1 MEAQYESKKPKSLLL
16 RLMVNTLSVFAT
28 AWILPGILIE
38 DFKSALVV
46 AIVLS
51 LLNVTLKPFLIII
64 TLPFTIVTL
73 GLFLLVINAAVIML
87 AQDWIDGFYV
97 DSWLWAIVFSFVM
110 SFINSVLYKLGGKD

>member
-28 AWILPGILIE
+28 AWLLPGIHIE
-38 DFKSALVV
+38 DFVSALVV
-46 AIVLS
+46 AIVLAI
-51 LLNVTLKPFLIII
+51 LNVTLKPFLIII

-87 AQDWIDGFYV
+87 AQNWIDGFTV
-97 DSWLWAIVFSFVM
+97 TSWLWALVFSFVM
-110 SFINSVLYKLGGKD
+110 SFINSVLYRLGSN

>member
-1 MEAQYESKKPKSLLL
+1 MG
-16 RLMVNTLSVFAT
+16 VF
-28 AWILPGILIE
+28 
-38 DFKSALVV
+38 LVV
-46 AIVLS
+46 AIVLA

-97 DSWLWAIVFSFVM
+97 DSGYGLLSF
-110 SFINSVLYKLGGKD
+110 LL

>member
-28 AWILPGILIE
+28 AWLLPGIHVA
-38 DFKSALVV
+38 DFVSALVV
-46 AIVLS
+46 AIVLAI
-51 LLNVTLKPFLIII
+51 LNVTLKPFLIII

-87 AQDWIDGFYV
+87 AQNWIDGFTV
-97 DSWLWAIVFSFVM
+97 TSWFWALLFSFVM
-110 SFINSVLYKLGGKD
+110 SFINSILYKLGNN

>member
-38 DFKSALVV
+38 DFMSALVV
-46 AIVLS
+46 AVVLA
-51 LLNVTLKPFLIII
+51 LLNVTLKPFLILI

-87 AQDWIDGFYV
+87 AQNWIDGFSV
-97 DSWLWAIVFSFVM
+97 DGWLWAIGFSFVM
-110 SFINSVLYKLGGKD
+110 SFINSILYKLGGNN

>member
-28 AWILPGILIE
+28 ALLLPKIHIE

-97 DSWLWAIVFSFVM
+97 DSWLWAIGFSFVM
-110 SFINSVLYKLGGKD
+110 SFINSILYKLGGNN

>member
-1 MEAQYESKKPKSLLL
+1 MEVQYESKKPKSLLL

-28 AWILPGILIE
+28 AWLLPGIVIA
-38 DFKSALVV
+38 DFMSALVV
-46 AIVLS
+46 AIVLA

-87 AQDWIDGFYV
+87 AQNWVDGFTV
-97 DSWLWAIVFSFVM
+97 TSWLWAIVFSFVM
-110 SFINSVLYKLGGKD
+110 SFINSILYKLGGND